1 MPALPLARLLHDNM
15 AIVITFVFSQAP
27 IKRLIKERF
36 KGHPKRLEEFSFKV
50 PRRNATRACL
60 EIALLIRLIDDL
72 LKNANYQRK
81 VNCFGVLHRTDETEE
96 PLTRREL
103 TNKIIHAA
111 ADLLW
116 DLSDEDNPKL
126 ICTASDDQK
135 DKFKWIRA
143 EVDIVSLAFFC
154 AEFSSPT

>member
-1 MPALPLARLLHDNM
+1 MPIALPLARLLHDNM

-72 LKNANYQRK
+72 LKNANY
-81 VNCFGVLHRTDETEE
+81 
-96 PLTRREL
+96 
-103 TNKIIHAA
+103 
-111 ADLLW
+111 
-116 DLSDEDNPKL
+116 
-126 ICTASDDQK
+126 
-135 DKFKWIRA
+135 
-143 EVDIVSLAFFC
+143 
-154 AEFSSPT
+154 